1 MKRGQTGRYERVAT
15 AGESFDA
22 FVPAGLPPAPP
33 LVVDSDLQDRI
44 DQAHLALGRLDSVT
58 TLLPETSVF
67 LYSYIRKEAVLSSQ
81 IEGTRSTL
89 DDLLL
94 FEVEAAPGVPL
105 DDVREV
111 SCYVDALE
119 WGMTRIREGYPLST
133 RLFHEMHM
141 RLLAHGRGAGESPG
155 EYRRSQNWI
164 GGSRPSKAA
173 YVPPS
178 HHRVS
183 ELMGALENFLNDVPA
198 RHSPL
203 FKAALAHVQFETI
216 HPYLDGNGRLGRL
229 LVPLIFV
236 REDLLVEPLLYVSL
250 YLKRHRDTYYR
261 LLQSTR
267 LDGDWEEWLLFFATA
282 VESAARQAVA
292 AVRALNALGATDRE
306 RIRSLGRVASS
317 CLHVYDAMFA
327 RPVSRI
333 GGIAKLTKQSN
344 NTVIRMLEHLQ
355 ELGVVEEVTG
365 NRRNRVYRYPAYL
378 EILGREED

>member
-1 MKRGQTGRYERVAT
+1 MKRGTSGHYERTAA

-22 FVPAGLPPAPP
+22 FVPAPLPPDPP
-33 LVVDSDLQDRI
+33 LAVDPDLQETLDR
-44 DQAHLALGRLDSVT
+44 AHVALGRLDSVT
-58 TLLPETSVF
+58 ALLPDTSIF
-67 LYSYIRKEAVLSSQ
+67 LYSYVRKEAVLSSQ

-119 WGMTRIREGYPLST
+119 QGMARLREGSPLST
-133 RLFHEMHM
+133 RLFHEMHA
-141 RLLAHGRGAGESPG
+141 RLLAHGRGAGKSPG

-164 GGSRPSKAA
+164 GGPRPSKAA
-173 YVPPS
+173 YVPPPQ
-178 HHRVS
+178 HRVN
-183 ELMGALENFLNDVPA
+183 ELMGSLEKFLNDVPR

-203 FKAALAHVQFETI
+203 TKAALAHVQFETI

-229 LVPLIFV
+229 LIPMIFV
-236 REDLLVEPLLYVSL
+236 RDGVLTEPLLYVSL
-250 YLKRHRDTYYR
+250 YFKRHRAAYYE

-267 LDGDWEEWLLFFATA
+267 QNGDWEEWLRFFAVA

-292 AVRALNALGATDRE
+292 AVKDLNALGASDRE

-317 CLHVYDAMFA
+317 CLHVYDALFA

-333 GGIAKLTKQSN
+333 GDIAGRTKQSN
-344 NTVIRMLEHLQ
+344 NTIVRMLERLQ
-355 ELGVVEEVTG
+355 GLQIVEEVTG
-365 NRRNRVYRYPAYL
+365 YRRNRVYRYPRYL

>member
-1 MKRGQTGRYERVAT
+1 MKRGMTGTYERTAA

-22 FVPAGLPPAPP
+22 FVPAPLPPDPP
-33 LVVDSDLQDRI
+33 LVVDADLQGCLDS
-44 DQAHLALGRLDSVT
+44 AHIALGRLDSVT
-58 TLLPETSVF
+58 ALLPDTSTF
-67 LYSYIRKEAVLSSQ
+67 LYSYVRKEAVLSSQ

-119 WGMTRIREGYPLST
+119 VGMARLREGFPLST
-133 RLFHEMHM
+133 RLFHEMHG
-141 RLLAHGRGAGESPG
+141 RLLAHGRGSGKSPG

-164 GGSRPSKAA
+164 GGARPSKAA
-173 YVPPS
+173 YVPPPQ
-178 HHRVS
+178 HRVS
-183 ELMGALENFLNDVPA
+183 DLMGALENFLNDIPQ
-198 RHSPL
+198 RYSPL
-203 FKAALAHVQFETI
+203 TKAALAHVQFETI

-229 LVPLIFV
+229 LVPMIFV
-236 REDLLVEPLLYVSL
+236 REGVLTEPLLYVSL
-250 YLKRHRDTYYR
+250 YLKRHRSTYYE

-267 LDGDWEEWLLFFATA
+267 LDGDWEEWLRFFAVA

-292 AVRALNALGATDRE
+292 AVKDLNELGAADRE

-333 GGIAKLTKQSN
+333 GDIVARTKQSN
-344 NTVIRMLEHLQ
+344 NTVVRMLERLQ
-355 ELGVVEEVTG
+355 ELHIVEEVTG
-365 NRRNRVYRYPAYL
+365 YRRNRVYRYPRYL
-378 EILGREED
+378 AILGREED